1 MDRVTITLVVRTDAD
16 LSEILTLA
24 QEAQARIAAAVDGVE
39 DENNTEVT
47 SV

>member
-1 MDRVTITLVVRTDAD
+1 MDRVIITLVVRTDAD

-24 QEAQARIAAAVDGVE
+24 QEAQARIAVEVNGVE
-39 DENNTEVT
+39 DEGDTEVT